1 MIKATAAPTVS
12 VLGNRLVAHR
22 LAGTV
27 DDVPKTDDKTF
38 ITTVIITAKPWDDRT
53 LAASRLAATTTAAT
67 APADPPADKGDG
79 DKVDPEKDAGEGDK

>member
-1 MIKATAAPTVS
+1 VIKATAAPTVS

-27 DDVPKTDDKTF
+27 DDVPKTDEKTF

-53 LAASRLAATTTAAT
+53 LAASRLAAAAPAAPT
-67 APADPPADKGDG
+67 APATTTDA
-79 DKVDPEKDAGEGDK
+79 EKPVEENKEAEGDK